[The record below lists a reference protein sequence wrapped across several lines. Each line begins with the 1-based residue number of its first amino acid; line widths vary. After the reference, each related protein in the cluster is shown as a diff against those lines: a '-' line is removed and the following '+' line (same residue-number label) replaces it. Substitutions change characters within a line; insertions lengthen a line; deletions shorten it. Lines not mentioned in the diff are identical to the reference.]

1 MIEIIQPGILSTI
14 QDLGRPS
21 YRQVGVTASGAMDPL
36 AFQAANILAGNN
48 RNEATI
54 EIALGGIEIHFLHD
68 TVFALTGTNINATLD
83 GSPVPGWWVQ
93 QAYAGQ
99 VLKSTPVGEGM
110 YAYLAI
116 AGGFAIEPVL
126 GSVSTDRKGGFGG
139 IEGRALKTGDH
150 LPLRSG
156 AQEISIARGFGFNT
170 QKFGLL
176 ETDNVIRM
184 LPAAEWDNYD
194 SAMQQSFLQS
204 NWRIQP
210 DSNRIGYRLEGPI
223 IEAVRKTELFSH
235 GILPG
240 VIQLPPS
247 GQPVVQMN
255 DANTCGGYPKLGVI
269 IGADLRKLAQ
279 TRLGGFVRFTLTHHE
294 TALAATRAT
303 QLRLN
308 QLEAQATLAWQ
319 MVRKKAA

>member
-1 MIEIIQPGILSTI
+1 MIKIVQPGILSTI

-21 YRQVGVTASGAMDPL
+21 HRQIGVTASGAMDPL
-36 AFQAANILAGNN
+36 ALQAANILAGNN
-48 RNEATI
+48 RNEAVI

-83 GSPVPGWWVQ
+83 GSPIPGWWVQ

-116 AGGFAIEPVL
+116 AGGLAIEPVL
-126 GSVSTDRKGGFGG
+126 GSVSTDSKGGFGG
-139 IEGRALKTGDH
+139 FRGRALKAGDQ
-150 LPLRSG
+150 LPLKHG
-156 AQEISIARGFGFNT
+156 AQEISINRGFGFNT
-170 QKFGLL
+170 QKIDLL
-176 ETDNVIRM
+176 ETDNLIRII
-184 LPAAEWDNYD
+184 PAAEWDNND
-194 SAMQQSFLQS
+194 SSMQQSFLDS
-204 NWRIQP
+204 EWRIQP
-210 DSNRIGYRLEGPI
+210 DSNRIGYRLAGPT
-223 IEAVRKTELFSH
+223 IEAMKKVELFSH

-269 IGADLRKLAQ
+269 IGADLRKFAQ
-279 TRLGGFVRFTLTHHE
+279 TRLGGHIRFTLTDHV
-294 TALAATRAT
+294 TAIAAA
-303 QLRLN
+303 QASEVRLN
-308 QLEAQATLAWQ
+308 QLEAQAMLAWQ
-319 MVRKKAA
+319 TVGKKAA

>member
-1 MIEIIQPGILSTI
+1 MIEIVQPGILSTI

-21 YRQVGVTASGAMDPL
+21 YRQIGVTASGAMDPL
-36 AFQAANILAGNN
+36 AFQAANILAGNP
-48 RNEATI
+48 RNEAAI
-54 EIALGGIEIHFLHD
+54 EIALGGTEIHFPHD
-68 TVFALTGTNINATLD
+68 TVFALTGTNINSTLD

-93 QAYAGQ
+93 QAHAGQ
-99 VLKSTPVGEGM
+99 VLKTTPAGEGM

-139 IEGRALKTGDH
+139 IGGRALKTGDQ

-156 AQEISIARGFGFNT
+156 AHDVSIARGFGFNT

-184 LPAAEWDNYD
+184 LPAAEWDNHD
-194 SAMQQSFLQS
+194 SSMQQSFLES
-204 NWRIQP
+204 DWRIQP
-210 DSNRIGYRLEGPI
+210 DSNRIGYRLAGPT
-223 IEAVRKTELFSH
+223 IEAIKKTELFSH

-279 TRLGGFVRFTLTHHE
+279 TRLGGHVRFARTDHE
-294 TALAATRAT
+294 TAIAAARASE
-303 QLRLN
+303 LRLN